1 MPDKMLRVRAV
12 MERTGMPRTTLYRQ
26 IRKGQFPQSVRIT
39 ENSVGW
45 RESEVDDWIDRV
57 CAEPR
62 MVEQA

>member
-12 MERTGMPRTTLYRQ
+12 MDRTGMPRTTLYRE
-26 IRKGQFPQSVRIT
+26 IRRGNFPASVRIT

-45 RESEVDDWIDRV
+45 RESEVEGWIDKI

-62 MVEQA
+62 QLQQS